1 LESFENEYV
10 RTFNQLVLANQPRIY
25 RLFRRMVD
33 SHEEANDLT
42 QDTFIKVYRNLS
54 KFRGSSSIDTWIY
67 RIAINTGL
75 NYLRRQRARQILG
88 LDLVER
94 RVSDDEQPANPAT
107 SNILRRAIAK
117 LPARQ
122 QMVVILRSYQELPF
136 KEIAAILNM
145 TENNAKV
152 NYSHALKSLRRI
164 LNKMGVDY
172 AAL

>member
-1 LESFENEYV
+1 MESFENDYV
-10 RTFNQLVLANQPRIY
+10 RNFNQVVLANQPKIFG
-25 RLFRRMVD
+25 LFRRMVG

-42 QDTFIKVYRNLS
+42 QDTFIKVYRNLD

-75 NYLRRQRARQILG
+75 NYLRRQRARQMLG
-88 LDLVER
+88 LDILDRKVSVE
-94 RVSDDEQPANPAT
+94 EQSTNPAT
-107 SNILRRAIAK
+107 STILRRAIAK